1 MQRAFLALAVTC
13 AVHGSPEDVA
23 LPSVQDALYTDAV
36 TVLAEEPTIDT
47 TPVVPGVVDV
57 EKELERCKA
66 QGYSNV
72 NAYVLAD
79 NADVSALDPQL
90 IRHCNAVKYRGLLER
105 AAQESTQAPDHLRFW
120 HSVNDT
126 TYQDL
131 FEKHILLSHPV
142 RLTEMLHPPPAFLTS
157 CFAAG
162 GSSLDA
168 HNEACAAQLSAFNVP
183 LGIVND
189 YLQRVEPGI
198 APDALRI
205 LLPTLLPKADD
216 PIHCSYGFHM
226 VVTATTDA
234 VDIELL
240 PHLYEGSVDADGVYN
255 DDDVAGSV
263 AHLFPWQMAFIPSG
277 YMVTASAPVLRFC
290 FADASNFNRIKQH
303 LRVEGLVNES
313 ARALLLA
320 FQAPTFDTKMVR
332 RPTPTMT
339 HWSAFTAWPK
349 PERIAK
355 ESDSSEALSRRE
367 RYKIWQDDKKWD
379 GIVHGLTLPVTR
391 PPIVAREND
400 IGRTFVHL
408 TWQDLYQGRKGDI
421 TVFGYDVH
429 WTSEDDPTVHGHS
442 NLSHTALTRSALPTT
457 AFGGDFDGRAIQGYV
472 RNLRANTSYT
482 FSVRLFVG
490 DAVGLQSERS
500 QVIRTKPSSVPEPL
514 MGLPMP
520 AESSAPNCIQLTWLP
535 VDDDGGCPVE
545 GYAIAARFRPT
556 TNSRDTEDLVW
567 QPFNSSNHVDI
578 LPNSSL
584 VFAKHDAD
592 ASIKNV
598 TGTICNLRSKA
609 TYQFQVA
616 AENALGFGSFSV
628 WSEPIRV
635 ETLNGGDTRDVI
647 RGRGAPHFH
656 RLYDRLAMPP
666 AKTPATGPVLV
677 FSDSKQTVAPY
688 QLVGLAN
695 PKRQVGDDGKVV
707 WSTWRADVWTGHHSI
722 REYDVIAVEAILAD
736 PVHANEPLRNA
747 QDIRD
752 RIVVIYR
759 GGAPFYNKVARAQ
772 AAGAVGVL
780 LIDAFDQ
787 CADGFDQH
795 CSPGSSYSAGEGLG
809 AKDDPT
815 LWKQYIRIPYALVR
829 KADATPL
836 IDKLT
841 SEARA

>member
-240 PHLYEGSVDADGVYN
+240 PHRATLEEYTFPPDFTAEVYEGSVDADGVYN

-635 ETLNGGDTRDVI
+635 ETLNGGDTR
-647 RGRGAPHFH
+647 
-656 RLYDRLAMPP
+656 
-666 AKTPATGPVLV
+666 
-677 FSDSKQTVAPY
+677 
-688 QLVGLAN
+688 
-695 PKRQVGDDGKVV
+695 V

-722 REYDVIAVEAILAD
+722 REYDVIAEAILAD

-780 LIDAFDQ
+780 LIDAFD
-787 CADGFDQH
+787 H
-795 CSPGSSYSAGEGLG
+795 YSAGEGLG